1 MKKNIRSKINRF
13 LESED
18 GRVSTKAPLTLG
30 VTTGSLLL
38 AQTILPN
45 VSQALHIDFSGVT
58 CDDDLDCTTGEVC
71 EKFEHEDAGT
81 LFISTACV
89 NE

>member
-38 AQTILPN
+38 AQAILPT
-45 VSQALHIDFSGVT
+45 VSQALHIDLTGVT
-58 CDDDLDCTTGEVC
+58 CDDDTDCTTGEVC
-71 EKFEHEDAGT
+71 KKDEHESQGT
-81 LFISTACV
+81 LFIITECV

>member
-18 GRVSTKAPLTLG
+18 GRVSTKTPLTLG
-30 VTTGSLLL
+30 VMTGSLLL
-38 AQTILPN
+38 AQAILPN
-45 VSQALHIDFSGVT
+45 VSQALHIDLSGIT
-58 CDDDLDCTTGEVC
+58 CDDDTDCTTGEVC
-71 EKFEHEDAGT
+71 EDNQHIANGT
-81 LFISTACV
+81 LFISTKCV

>member
-18 GRVSTKAPLTLG
+18 GRVSTKTPLTLG
-30 VTTGSLLL
+30 VTAGSLLL
-38 AQTILPN
+38 AQAILPN
-45 VSQALHIDFSGVT
+45 VSQALHIDISGIT
-58 CDDDLDCTTGEVC
+58 CNDDGDCTTGEVC
-71 EKFEHEDAGT
+71 KDDQHIDNGT
-81 LFISTACV
+81 LFISSACV

>member
-30 VTTGSLLL
+30 VAAGSVLLVQMMYPSPADAHL
-38 AQTILPN
+38 
-45 VSQALHIDFSGVT
+45 T
-58 CDDDLDCTTGEVC
+58 CLDDEDCAPDEVC
-71 EKFEHEDAGT
+71 AFWPEWHWPGPT
-81 LFISTACV
+81 LEWHSKCIDPDH
-89 NE
+89 